1 MPDIRWYILSAM
13 LSIIC
18 VIIVFLSNP
27 LNWLRSLFSSH
38 DIMEINFPV
47 NSYEV
52 NRASVL
58 LNDNRLASSIER
70 FSFSNEVAYDT
81 NQSGYLN
88 ALRNQFNNGDQGLL
102 DYITRMEFT
111 DEGQQFIKTMSIGR
125 VSVFSM
131 ILIAHK
137 RINGQMKILIAEL
150 KKEVTISIVST
161 LLSAPSRILGMYSK
175 EQKEIEE
182 IVSRFSLDENKKYFE
197 ALMEHIM
204 ADKLRGHLSNDV
216 HINFIE
222 TKKKEL

>member
-1 MPDIRWYILSAM
+1 MPDIRWYILPAM

-18 VIIVFLSNP
+18 VIIVFLNNP

-161 LLSAPSRILGMYSK
+161 LLSAPSRILGIYSK

>member
-1 MPDIRWYILSAM
+1 MPDIRWYILPAM

-18 VIIVFLSNP
+18 VIIVFLNNP

>member
-1 MPDIRWYILSAM
+1 IAKNMPDIR
-13 LSIIC
+13 C
-18 VIIVFLSNP
+18 NP

-81 NQSGYLN
+81 NQSSYLN

-161 LLSAPSRILGMYSK
+161 LLSAPSRILGIYSK

>member
-161 LLSAPSRILGMYSK
+161 LLSAPSRILGIYSK

-204 ADKLRGHLSNDV
+204 ADKLRDHLSNDV